1 MDELVFA
8 QITNSMSVV
17 MYSYEEFQKSVAELD
32 NFVENML
39 MLFDPIN
46 TDMKKSERN

>member
-1 MDELVFA
+1 
-8 QITNSMSVV
+8 
-17 MYSYEEFQKSVAELD
+17 MYSYEEFQKSVVELD

-39 MLFDPIN
+39 MLFGPIN

>member
-1 MDELVFA
+1 MDELMFV
-8 QITNSMSVV
+8 QITNPMSVV

>member
-1 MDELVFA
+1 MEEPIFV
-8 QITNSMSVV
+8 QITNPMSVA

-32 NFVENML
+32 NFVEDML

-46 TDMKKSERN
+46 ADMKKIERN